1 MMLTIVEAVLWLI
14 RFFFGA
20 CVFSFLNVMID
31 RIPRGESV
39 AGGRSHCTACGRIL
53 TPLELIPCISF
64 LCLRGRCRG
73 CGAQIPVRDFV
84 VELFGGAAFML
95 CSVRYGCGSLGVIS
109 LNGAVIFLYLG
120 ILVVVSLIDWD
131 TQIIYDRFHI
141 FIVILA
147 VAHLWLFPQH
157 GILDRLLGMVVISVP
172 MLVLSLVIPG
182 AFGGGDIKL
191 MAASGLFL
199 GSAPIVCA
207 MFFGLLTGGGYAAY
221 MLVTGKLDRKAQ
233 FAFGPFLSVGLMIA
247 ALAGDQIMSW
257 YLGLLFL

>member
-39 AGGRSHCTACGRIL
+39 AGGRSHCTGCGRIL

-191 MAASGLFL
+191 FFVTGLYLRSIWEVLFFLILSCVLGIGCSLVWRKGKIPFGPAIAAAFFLMLLF
-199 GSAPIVCA
+199 GEQ
-207 MFFGLLTGGGYAAY
+207 LTGWY
-221 MLVTGKLDRKAQ
+221 R
-233 FAFGPFLSVGLMIA
+233 GL
-247 ALAGDQIMSW
+247 W
-257 YLGLLFL
+257 LL